1 VLASP
6 LAEWLYEAGIG
17 ENRAILVEED
27 RIIEARIDWP
37 GLRAGTVADARLT
50 RILIAGRRG
59 LATLAGGEEVL
70 VEPLDRTTEGGT
82 LRIEITREA
91 ISEPGAVKRAKGRIT
106 DAALCEGPELAA
118 QIGAHR
124 VIGPREPDRFEASGW
139 SELLEQAASGIIPFD
154 GGAARISL
162 TPAMA
167 LIDVDGT
174 LPPLDLALAGA
185 KVAAEAIR
193 AFGIGGN
200 IGIDLPT
207 IGGKAERAA
216 VAQALDAI
224 LPKPFERTAV
234 NGFGFLQLIRPRAR
248 PSILELVQYEPARSA
263 ACALMRHAQRSNL
276 VGATEILAHQ
286 QVIDIMKQNSE
297 WVQQLERQ
305 NGGPVTLRSVA
316 SISFTCGTINRIG

>member
-1 VLASP
+1 

-17 ENRAILVEED
+17 ENRAILVED
-27 RIIEARIDWP
+27 DCIIEARIEWP
-37 GLRAGTVADARLT
+37 GLRAGTVADARLAQ
-50 RILIAGRRG
+50 ILITGRRG

-82 LRIEITREA
+82 IGIEIIRET

-106 DAALCEGPELAA
+106 DAAPCEGPALDA

-124 VIGPREPDRFEASGW
+124 VVGPRDPDRFETSGW

-154 GGAARISL
+154 GGAVRISL
-162 TPAMA
+162 TPAMT

-174 LPPLDLALAGA
+174 LPPLALALAGA
-185 KVAAEAIR
+185 KAAAEAIR

-216 VAQALDAI
+216 VAQAFDTV

-234 NGFGFLQLIRPRAR
+234 NGFGFLQLIRPRVR
-248 PSILELVQYEPARSA
+248 PSILELIQYEPARSA
-263 ACALMRHAQRSNL
+263 ACALMRRAQRANL
-276 VGATEILAHQ
+276 IGATEIVAHQ
-286 QVIDIMKQNSE
+286 QVIDVLKQNSD
-297 WVQQLERQ
+297 WLDGLERQ
-305 NGGPVTLRSVA
+305 NGGPLTLQSSA
-316 SISFTCGTINRIG
+316 MISINSGTINRIG